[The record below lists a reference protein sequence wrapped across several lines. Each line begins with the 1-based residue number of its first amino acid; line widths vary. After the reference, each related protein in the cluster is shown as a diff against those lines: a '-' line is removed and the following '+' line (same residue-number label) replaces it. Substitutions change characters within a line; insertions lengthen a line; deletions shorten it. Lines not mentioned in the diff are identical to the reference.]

1 MHSDMDSLENEGKY
15 FNKREE
21 KLPRD
26 SYYFHLCNGEI
37 VIYPLTCNF
46 NLKKKHYEHFPVTY
60 NIYSK

>member
-46 NLKKKHYEHFPVTY
+46 NFKKKAL
-60 NIYSK
+60 